1 MLAENS
7 ERRDT
12 RALARFAPGLP
23 ALLHYNFAVDF
34 RHDLVAGVSVA
45 AVALPVAVAYA
56 ELAGFS
62 PVVGLY
68 SCILPLVAYAVFGTS
83 RQLMVNPDAA
93 TCAMVAAAIAP
104 LAAGNQETYWSLS
117 VTLAFITGLFCI
129 GASFLRLGALAD
141 FLSKPILVGFLNGV
155 AISILLGQIGKVFGF
170 PIESARILPRLWEFL
185 NKLPQT
191 HWPTLAIGLVAL
203 AVMASCRRFFATLP
217 AALVTMI
224 VTGLAVALLDLEGQ
238 GVAVVGNVPAG
249 LPPLRVPTFPLEHLP
264 TLVANAAGLA
274 LVLFSSGMLTARSF
288 ADKNRYSID
297 VDREFAA
304 FGAANIA
311 SAFSQGF
318 AVTGA
323 DSRTA
328 MVDATGGR
336 TQMTGI
342 IAAAAIAAVLLFF
355 TRPLHYVPVSALG
368 IVLVF
373 ASFSLFDMGTL
384 RRIWQVDKREVGLS
398 VLTTLGVVAVGAID
412 AILLAVILALVR
424 FVQMTARPRDE
435 VLGKVAGFPGLHSI
449 ERHPDAITWPGIVI
463 YRFDSP
469 ITFFNS
475 TYFRQR
481 ALRAAD
487 ATGPGLKW
495 FVLDMIPISR
505 VDVTGLYAVSSLRDD
520 LEARGA
526 RLIFAGRKTEILQWA
541 RGAGLY
547 SPELE
552 ARMFPT
558 LRQALKAYQRQF
570 PAEEAPPEAD

>member
-1 MLAENS
+1 VRAEENS
-7 ERRDT
+7 KRRDT
-12 RALARFAPGLP
+12 RALTRFAPRLP
-23 ALLHYNFAVDF
+23 ALLHYSFAADF

-170 PIESARILPRLWEFL
+170 PIETAGILPRLWEFVS
-185 NKLPQT
+185 KLPQT
-191 HWPTLAIGLVAL
+191 HWPTLAVGLVAL
-203 AVMASCRRFFATLP
+203 GVMAGCRRFFAMLP
-217 AALVTMI
+217 AALVTMV

-288 ADKNRYSID
+288 AEKNRYHID

-311 SAFSQGF
+311 SALSQGF

-328 MVDATGGR
+328 MVWSHSDDGCHRRRHHCCRITFLHRTAALCAGRRARRGSRIRFIFPFRYWHAAPDLAGG
-336 TQMTGI
+336 QAG
-342 IAAAAIAAVLLFF
+342 
-355 TRPLHYVPVSALG
+355 G
-368 IVLVF
+368 
-373 ASFSLFDMGTL
+373 GTL
-384 RRIWQVDKREVGLS
+384 SADDAGRSSGGCYQRYSAGSD
-398 VLTTLGVVAVGAID
+398 TGA
-412 AILLAVILALVR
+412 
-424 FVQMTARPRDE
+424 
-435 VLGKVAGFPGLHSI
+435 
-449 ERHPDAITWPGIVI
+449 
-463 YRFDSP
+463 
-469 ITFFNS
+469 
-475 TYFRQR
+475 R
-481 ALRAAD
+481 AFCADHRAA
-487 ATGPGLKW
+487 P
-495 FVLDMIPISR
+495 
-505 VDVTGLYAVSSLRDD
+505 
-520 LEARGA
+520 
-526 RLIFAGRKTEILQWA
+526 
-541 RGAGLY
+541 
-547 SPELE
+547 
-552 ARMFPT
+552 
-558 LRQALKAYQRQF
+558 
-570 PAEEAPPEAD
+570 

>member
-1 MLAENS
+1 MPAEIS
-7 ERRDT
+7 KRRDT
-12 RALARFAPGLP
+12 RVLARVAPGLP
-23 ALLHYNFAVDF
+23 ALLHYSFAVDF

-170 PIESARILPRLWEFL
+170 PIESAGILPRLWEFL

-191 HWPTLAIGLVAL
+191 HWPTLAVGLVAL
-203 AVMASCRRFFATLP
+203 AVMAGCRRFFAMLP

-224 VTGLAVALLDLEGQ
+224 VTGLAVAGLDLEGQ

-249 LPPLRVPTFPLEHLP
+249 LPPLRLPAFPLEHLP

-288 ADKNRYSID
+288 AEKNRYQID

-304 FGAANIA
+304 NESFGKPIA
-311 SAFSQGF
+311 HG
-318 AVTGA
+318 
-323 DSRTA
+323 
-328 MVDATGGR
+328 
-336 TQMTGI
+336 
-342 IAAAAIAAVLLFF
+342 LL
-355 TRPLHYVPVSALG
+355 
-368 IVLVF
+368 
-373 ASFSLFDMGTL
+373 
-384 RRIWQVDKREVGLS
+384 GLS
-398 VLTTLGVVAVGAID
+398 LVG
-412 AILLAVILALVR
+412 
-424 FVQMTARPRDE
+424 
-435 VLGKVAGFPGLHSI
+435 
-449 ERHPDAITWPGIVI
+449 GI
-463 YRFDSP
+463 
-469 ITFFNS
+469 
-475 TYFRQR
+475 
-481 ALRAAD
+481 
-487 ATGPGLKW
+487 
-495 FVLDMIPISR
+495 
-505 VDVTGLYAVSSLRDD
+505 
-520 LEARGA
+520 
-526 RLIFAGRKTEILQWA
+526 
-541 RGAGLY
+541 
-547 SPELE
+547 
-552 ARMFPT
+552 
-558 LRQALKAYQRQF
+558 
-570 PAEEAPPEAD
+570 